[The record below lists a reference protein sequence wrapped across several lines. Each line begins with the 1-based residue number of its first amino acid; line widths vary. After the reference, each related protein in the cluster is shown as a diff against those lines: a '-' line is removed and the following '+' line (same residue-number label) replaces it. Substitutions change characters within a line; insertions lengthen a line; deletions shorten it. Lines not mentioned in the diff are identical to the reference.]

1 MFIRTCVVAATVGLA
16 TTNAFAGKGGKG
28 ANAGLKE
35 EVASLKQEIKT
46 AVQAQRSGDHT
57 TALADAKKAQDD
69 WKALPPAV
77 QELIKEKHPE
87 IVAKIDNL
95 LKHIEDAKPH
105 KKTATPTPAAT
116 PAA

>member
-1 MFIRTCVVAATVGLA
+1 MMCIRTCVVAAVVGL
-16 TTNAFAGKGGKG
+16 TTTSAFAAKGGKG

-46 AVQAQRSGDHT
+46 AVQAQRSGDHA
-57 TALADAKKAQDD
+57 TALTDAQKAQDD

-87 IVAKIDNL
+87 LVTKIHNL
-95 LKHIEDAKPH
+95 LKHIENAKNH
-105 KKTATPTPAAT
+105 KKTATAT